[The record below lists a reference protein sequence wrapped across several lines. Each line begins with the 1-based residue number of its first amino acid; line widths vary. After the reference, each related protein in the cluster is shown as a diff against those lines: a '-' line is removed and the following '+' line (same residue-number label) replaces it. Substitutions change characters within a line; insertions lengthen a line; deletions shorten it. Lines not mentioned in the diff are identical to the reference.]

1 MNPTPE
7 SDFHNFSEII
17 YSNSNSG
24 NFLTLLESIPKSDI
38 YYFDSDSSK
47 KRNHNTSSVRGVKQI
62 KCLKNPPLRADSEEF
77 RVECLGVLGNLTIPE
92 LDFERMLGEY
102 DLIPWMKDR
111 IVEATNG
118 RLAGGLGELDD
129 LILEIVV

>member
-1 MNPTPE
+1 MKMDLVPNFPYKFLSGDWEDLISE
-7 SDFHNFSEII
+7 SCCIQFSD
-17 YSNSNSG
+17 
-24 NFLTLLESIPKSDI
+24 LL
-38 YYFDSDSSK
+38 
-47 KRNHNTSSVRGVKQI
+47 NMALQ
-62 KCLKNPPLRADSEEF
+62 RADSEEF

-92 LDFERMLGEY
+92 LDFERMLSEY

-111 IVEATNG
+111 IAEATNG

>member
-1 MNPTPE
+1 M
-7 SDFHNFSEII
+7 
-17 YSNSNSG
+17 
-24 NFLTLLESIPKSDI
+24 
-38 YYFDSDSSK
+38 DSDSSK
-47 KRNHNTSSVRGVKQI
+47 KRNHNTSSVRGVKQL

>member
-1 MNPTPE
+1 MDLIPNVPYKFLSGDCE
-7 SDFHNFSEII
+7 DLISEAYCIHFSD
-17 YSNSNSG
+17 
-24 NFLTLLESIPKSDI
+24 LLNM
-38 YYFDSDSSK
+38 F
-47 KRNHNTSSVRGVKQI
+47 Q
-62 KCLKNPPLRADSEEF
+62 RADSEEF

-92 LDFERMLGEY
+92 LDFERMLSEY

-111 IVEATNG
+111 IAEATNG